1 MSIRNILIQIFQ
13 IFEWLII
20 FKFLQYPICIFAGS
34 NGHEMYKRL
43 TATSLLDG
51 VAMLT
56 SFCSLQFVTE
66 YKDQTVILH
75 KNKLLGAAD
84 QVRPYGLW
92 AVPESP
98 GESKAETI

>member
-1 MSIRNILIQIFQ
+1 
-13 IFEWLII
+13 
-20 FKFLQYPICIFAGS
+20 
-34 NGHEMYKRL
+34 MYRRL
-43 TATSLLDG
+43 TDTSLLDG

-56 SFCSLQFVTE
+56 SFCSLQFVCE

-98 GESKAETI
+98 REYKAETIFSMQPRLPKTAQN